1 MARVLM
7 VTGNLGG
14 GTGNHFLDMVKHWD
28 KRKWSTTI
36 VTQVPTSSR
45 VTSDIEVL
53 VFPERRWHERLVMG
67 HWRKFSYLRKLVLKI
82 RPNLLHTYFYWPIMY
97 GRWLKQ
103 LGDIR
108 VLIENREDEGLGWN
122 KFDYSLLRLTSS
134 LPDRVICVSEA
145 VRQVVLGKE
154 AVEPR
159 RTIVLHNG
167 VTPAQSAVSS
177 ASETRRELGI
187 PEDALVVGMVANL
200 NRPVKGVSYFI
211 DAVPLILQAVPH
223 SRFLILGRGKEEE
236 ALRARAKALGVDK
249 CVVFAG
255 FREDVDRYYE
265 AMDISALTSLS
276 EGLSLTLLESMNHG
290 LPVVVTRVG
299 GNPEVVSPGETGFLV
314 APRDV
319 PDFAAKVVQLLL
331 DPGLRERLGRAA
343 RTHIEANFQ
352 LSDVA
357 TRYLAIYETALG
369 AALEV
374 ES

>member
-1 MARVLM
+1 M

-45 VTSDIEVL
+45 VASDIEVL
-53 VFPERRWHERLVMG
+53 VFPKRRWHERLVIG
-67 HWRKFSYLRKLVLKI
+67 HWRRFSYLRKLVLKT
-82 RPNLLHTYFYWPIMY
+82 RPDVLHTYFYWPIMY

-122 KFDYSLLRLTSS
+122 KLDYSLLRLTSS

-145 VRQVVLGKE
+145 VRQVALEKE

-159 RTIVLHNG
+159 RTTVLHNG
-167 VTPAQSAVSS
+167 VMPTQGTASS
-177 ASETRRELGI
+177 PSETRRELGI
-187 PEDALVVGMVANL
+187 PEDALVVGMVANF

-211 DAVPLILQAVPH
+211 DAVPLILQAVPN
-223 SRFLILGRGKEEE
+223 SRFLILGRGKEEG
-236 ALRARAKALGVDK
+236 ALRTRAKALGVEN
-249 CVVFAG
+249 CVIFAG

-265 AMDISALTSLS
+265 AMDVSALTSLS

-299 GNPEVVSPGETGFLV
+299 GNSEVVVHGETGFLV
-314 APRDV
+314 SPRDV
-319 PDFAAKVVQLLL
+319 PEFAAKVIQLLL
-331 DPGLRERLGRAA
+331 DPRFRDRLGKAA
-343 RTHIEANFQ
+343 RTQIETHFQ

-357 TRYLAIYETALG
+357 ARYLAIYETALRPV
-369 AALEV
+369 LEV
-374 ES
+374 GSK